1 LSNII
6 QSLQPSDLAAIIP
19 EIGLLVLAILVMVF
33 DLIWP
38 TSRKRNLGFLTAGGL
53 VIILAVLLTVGY
65 PADEPEGAFGGMV
78 RHDMAAVI
86 FQSLF
91 LVAAAITAILSMDI
105 KKLRQGEYYAILL
118 VSTLGMS
125 LMASATDLVMLYVA
139 METTSISAY
148 VLVGFLRDDD
158 KSAEAGIKYLLFG
171 AFASAVMLYG
181 LSLLYGYTGTTNIY
195 DIAQLIQLVG
205 VSEDA
210 VIVAAVLIL
219 VGFSF
224 KIAAVPFHFW
234 TPDVYE
240 GAPTPI
246 TAFISVASKSAGFAL
261 LLRFFMAG
269 TAGVVHPSN
278 EWVPMLT
285 SFSVATMVLGN
296 LLAIW
301 QTNIK
306 RFLAYSSIA
315 HAGYTLMGVVA
326 FLPRNAVIPTTDGA
340 GAAIF
345 YLAAYTLTNL
355 AAFAIVILFANLTGS
370 DEIKDYAGL
379 SRRSP
384 YLALAMMFALL
395 SLAGIPPLA
404 GFFGK
409 FFLFR
414 AAVEAGLTWLAIVGV
429 LNAIVGLYYYLMVV
443 RVMYLFRA
451 EPEVEAIPIPVSRS
465 SAFVLV
471 FCIAG
476 IFFVGI
482 YATPLFQW
490 ASMAAEALF

>member
-1 LSNII
+1 MSNVIH
-6 QSLQPSDLAAIIP
+6 SLQASDLMAIIP
-19 EIGLLVLAILVMVF
+19 EIGLLVLAILIMVF
-33 DLIWP
+33 DLVWP
-38 TSRKRNLGFLTAGGL
+38 KSRKRDLGFLTAGGL
-53 VIILAVLLTVGY
+53 VVILAVLLTVGY
-65 PADEPEGAFGGMV
+65 PGDDAVAGFGGMV

-91 LVAAAITAILSMDI
+91 LVAAAVTAILSMDDE
-105 KKLRQGEYYAILL
+105 KLRHGEYFAILL

-125 LMASATDLVMLYVA
+125 LMASATDLVMIYVA

-158 KSAEAGIKYLLFG
+158 KSTEAGIKYLLFG

-181 LSLLYGYTGTTNIY
+181 LSLLYGYTGKTNIY
-195 DIAQLIQLVG
+195 EIAQLIQLVG
-205 VSEDA
+205 VPEDA

-219 VGFSF
+219 VGFGF

-261 LLRFFMAG
+261 LLRVFMAG
-269 TAGVVHPSN
+269 TVGYVHPSS

-315 HAGYTLMGVVA
+315 HAGYALMGVVA
-326 FLPRNAVIPTTDGA
+326 FLPRNAVVPTADGA
-340 GAAIF
+340 AAAIF

-355 AAFAIVILFANLTGS
+355 ATFAIVILFANLTGS

-465 SAFVLV
+465 SAVVLAA
-471 FCIAG
+471 CIFG
-476 IFFVGI
+476 VFFVGI
-482 YATPLFQW
+482 YATPLYQW
-490 ASMAAEALF
+490 ASQAAEALF

>member
-19 EIGLLVLAILVMVF
+19 ELGLLVLAVLVMVF

-38 TSRKRNLGFLTAGGL
+38 KSQKRNLGFLTAGGL
-53 VIILAVLLTVGY
+53 VVILAVLLTVGY
-65 PADEPEGAFGGMV
+65 PADEPEAAFGGMV
-78 RHDMAAVI
+78 RHDVAAVI

-105 KKLRQGEYYAILL
+105 EKLREGEYYAILL

-125 LMASATDLVMLYVA
+125 LMASATDLVMLYIA

-158 KSAEAGIKYLLFG
+158 KSTEAGIKYLLFG
-171 AFASAVMLYG
+171 AFASTVMLYG

-205 VSEDA
+205 VTEDA

-261 LLRFFMAG
+261 LLRVFMAG

-326 FLPRNAVIPTTDGA
+326 FLPRNAVIPTADGA

-355 AAFAIVILFANLTGS
+355 AVFAIVILFANLTGS

-409 FFLFR
+409 FFIFR

-471 FCIAG
+471 LCIAG
-476 IFFVGI
+476 ILFVGI
-482 YATPLFQW
+482 YATPLYQW
-490 ASMAAEALF
+490 ASQAAQALF

>member
-1 LSNII
+1 LSNIM

-19 EIGLLVLAILVMVF
+19 EIGLLILAILVMVF
-33 DLIWP
+33 DLLWP

-53 VIILAVLLTVGY
+53 VVILAVLLTVGY
-65 PADEPEGAFGGMV
+65 PTGEPEAAFGGVV
-78 RHDMAAVI
+78 RHDAAAVI

-105 KKLRQGEYYAILL
+105 EKLRQGEYYAILL

-125 LMASATDLVMLYVA
+125 LMASATDLVMLYIAV
-139 METTSISAY
+139 ETTSISAY
-148 VLVGFLRDDD
+148 VLVGFLRNDD

-171 AFASAVMLYG
+171 AFASTVMLYG

-195 DIAQLIQLVG
+195 EIAQLIQLVG
-205 VSEDA
+205 LPEDA

-326 FLPRNAVIPTTDGA
+326 FLPRNAVIPTADGA

-345 YLAAYTLTNL
+345 YLAAYMLTNL
-355 AAFAIVILFANLTGS
+355 AAFAIVIFFANLTGS

-404 GFFGK
+404 GFFAK

-465 SAFVLV
+465 GAFVLV
-471 FCIAG
+471 LCIAG
-476 IFFVGI
+476 ILFVGI

-490 ASMAAEALF
+490 ASHAAEALF

>member
-1 LSNII
+1 
-6 QSLQPSDLAAIIP
+6 LAAIIP
-19 EIGLLVLAILVMVF
+19 EIGLLVLAVLVMVF
-33 DLIWP
+33 DLVWP
-38 TSRKRNLGFLTAGGL
+38 KSRKRDLGFLTAGGL
-53 VIILAVLLTVGY
+53 VVILAVLLTVGL
-65 PADEPEGAFGGMV
+65 PDGEAEAAFGGMV
-78 RHDMAAVI
+78 RHDMAAVV

-91 LVAAAITAILSMDI
+91 LVAAAITAILSMDNE
-105 KKLRQGEYYAILL
+105 KLRHGEYYALLL
-118 VSTLGMS
+118 VSTIGMS
-125 LMASATDLVMLYVA
+125 LMASATDLVMLYIA

-171 AFASAVMLYG
+171 AFASTVMLYG
-181 LSLLYGYTGTTNIY
+181 LSLLYGFTRTTNIY
-195 DIAQLIQLVG
+195 GIAELLQVG
-205 VSEDA
+205 VAPEDA
-210 VIVAAVLIL
+210 VIVSAVLIL

-261 LLRFFMAG
+261 LLRVFMAG
-269 TAGVVHPSN
+269 TAGIVHPTN

-285 SFSVATMVLGN
+285 SFSVATMILGN

-315 HAGYTLMGVVA
+315 HAGYALMGVVA
-326 FLPRNAVIPTTDGA
+326 FLPRNAVIPTSDGA

-355 AAFAIVILFANLTGS
+355 AAFGIIIQFSALTGS

-409 FFLFR
+409 FFVFR

-443 RVMYLFRA
+443 RVMYLFRV
-451 EPEVEAIPIPVSRS
+451 EPEVEAISIPVSRS
-465 SAFVLV
+465 SAVALV
-471 FCIAG
+471 VCIAG
-476 IFFVGI
+476 IIVFGI
-482 YATPLFQW
+482 YATPLYQW
-490 ASMAAEALF
+490 ASQAAEALF